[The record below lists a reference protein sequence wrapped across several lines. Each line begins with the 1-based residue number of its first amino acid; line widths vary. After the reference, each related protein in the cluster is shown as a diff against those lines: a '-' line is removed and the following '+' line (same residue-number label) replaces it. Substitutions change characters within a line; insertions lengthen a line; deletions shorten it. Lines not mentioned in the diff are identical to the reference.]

1 MQISTVFSIYLY
13 KRETCDP
20 ITIFVHFLF
29 SIIYASSVVT
39 DYSYKYLTTMLMPHS
54 CNHAGPSGLFRFTY
68 ISARH
73 VTLSLLLYILLFSI
87 IYVSSAVTNYSYKYL
102 TTMLV
107 PRSCYH
113 AGPNG
118 LFNLLI

>member
-1 MQISTVFSIYLY
+1 MQVPTVFSIYLY
-13 KRETCDP
+13 KRETCDT
-20 ITIFVHFLF
+20 ITIFVHF
-29 SIIYASSVVT
+29 
-39 DYSYKYLTTMLMPHS
+39 
-54 CNHAGPSGLFRFTY
+54 
-68 ISARH
+68 
-73 VTLSLLLYILLFSI
+73 LFSI